1 MHAMTRIKTGGWP
14 ATAMITGLVIL
25 FSLVFADSS
34 VRADTIIDNGG
45 AGTSSTGSWGVS
57 GAPNPYGADAL
68 WSRDGET
75 YTWRFTPS
83 VSGSYDVSMWWTQ
96 WPSRSSSI
104 PVEITSASGTARVI
118 IDQLKNGGIWNRL
131 GTYYFTAGITYAV
144 TIISQPGPTSTCA
157 DAVKFTL
164 LNGNYPPDG
173 TIEAPVGDVTIP
185 QGGVVNF
192 SGSGTDPEGAAPLA
206 CLWHFGNGSGI
217 ADSTVCT
224 PGVVRFDLP
233 GSFVVT
239 FTVSDPSGLPDP
251 TPDQRV
257 ITVLSPGDGLYMPDW
272 TSVSE
277 SPFAFAEPAGII
289 NPVLTA
295 ADVTDAV
302 CDFVADPFM
311 FHADGTWYLF
321 FEAHNIIR
329 QAGEIGLATSA
340 DGLHWTYD
348 RIVLSNP
355 WHNSYPLVFG
365 YDGKY
370 YMVPE
375 SGSEQA
381 VYLYEASNFPYNW
394 KKVATLISGKAYVD
408 STIFRY
414 NDAWWLFTTVDN
426 DSPDSNREARLFYS
440 DSLLSGWTEHP
451 KSPFITYDRGTARP
465 GGRTFVYDGRIIR
478 VAQKCDVK
486 YGEKVRAFQVDLL
499 TKTDYAEH
507 EIPESPI
514 LSSSGTGWNAGGMHQ
529 FDPWWAGD
537 HWLIAVDG
545 NHSLLNTDEWSIG
558 IYTTQNTA
566 PSITSEPVT
575 AGVPGG
581 TYAYD
586 VNASGK
592 PAPLYGL
599 VEPVPEGM
607 TIDPATG
614 LIHWVPQSTGDYAV
628 TVRATNS
635 VGSDTQSFVITVS
648 AYTVIDNGD
657 GRTSFTGDWALSS
670 APNPYE
676 GASLWSRDN
685 TTFTWNFTP
694 SASGMYDVSMWW
706 TEWSSRSAAIP
717 VDIQYAGGT
726 ARVTINQLQNG
737 GKWNLLGTYTFNA
750 GTTYKVTVTSQPGPS
765 STCADAVKFT
775 AVAGGNMPPVA
786 VIDSISPASPSAGE
800 AVTFA
805 GHGTDSDGTIAA
817 YEWSS
822 SLEGSLG
829 NSASLTATL
838 LHAGTHTISFR
849 VQDDKGSWSA
859 AATRALTV
867 SAPAG
872 EVIVDNLSGA
882 TSRTGVWENSSATGF
897 YASDSVWSRD
907 GATFTWN
914 FTPSASGMYDVSM
927 WWTEWSS
934 RSAAI
939 PVDIQYAGGTA
950 RVTINQ
956 LQNGGKWNLL
966 GTYTFN
972 AGTTYKVTV
981 TSQPGPSST
990 CADAVKFTPV
1000 AGGNMPP
1007 VAVIDSILPNPAA
1020 AGHAVTFTGHGT
1032 DADGG
1037 IAGYL
1042 WKSNIDGT
1050 LSTLPS
1056 FSSSTLSVGSHIVA
1070 FVVRDD
1076 KGADS
1081 LPMSWTLTVKEDSNV
1096 PPVAT
1101 IDSITPNPSLPDQT
1115 VTFIGHGSDDDGTIT
1130 EWSWRSS
1137 RDGVLGSSASFST
1150 AALTSGIHTIYFKVR
1165 DNKGAWSPE
1174 TPAIISRFGCGAPV
1188 KIMPLGDSITHG
1200 YDATIGEDQEGLT
1213 QGYRGVLFGYL
1224 QSAGYSVDFVGS
1236 LEAGFSVQPLFD
1248 TDHEGHDGFSAEG
1261 GPYGDILSNVQGYL
1275 SANPADVILLHIGTN
1290 DISFGNQDPSEV
1302 EAILDEIERCRP
1314 NTLVFL
1320 ARIINRTDGAGL
1332 RSSTT
1337 AFNDA
1342 VEAMALERIKRG
1354 DPLVMVNL
1362 ESALDYL
1369 DDMSDALHPNSD
1381 GYAKMAAVWRD
1392 AVTPYLPAC
1401 GGGAT
1406 SVGATF
1412 SGRAVLIQ
1420 DWMKTAPYLNYP
1432 GMNRNAART
1441 LLSGLRN

>member
-775 AVAGGNMPPVA
+775 
-786 VIDSISPASPSAGE
+786 
-800 AVTFA
+800 
-805 GHGTDSDGTIAA
+805 
-817 YEWSS
+817 
-822 SLEGSLG
+822 
-829 NSASLTATL
+829 
-838 LHAGTHTISFR
+838 
-849 VQDDKGSWSA
+849 
-859 AATRALTV
+859 
-867 SAPAG
+867 
-872 EVIVDNLSGA
+872 
-882 TSRTGVWENSSATGF
+882 
-897 YASDSVWSRD
+897 
-907 GATFTWN
+907 
-914 FTPSASGMYDVSM
+914 
-927 WWTEWSS
+927 
-934 RSAAI
+934 
-939 PVDIQYAGGTA
+939 
-950 RVTINQ
+950 
-956 LQNGGKWNLL
+956 
-966 GTYTFN
+966 
-972 AGTTYKVTV
+972 
-981 TSQPGPSST
+981 
-990 CADAVKFTPV
+990 PV